1 MVKIR
6 LTRLGTH
13 KRPFYRVV
21 VLDSRK
27 PRNGAHL
34 ELVGY
39 HDPLKKDT
47 KIDLSRVDYWVGVGA
62 QTSDTVAALVKQVRS
77 AAVAS

>member
-27 PRNGAHL
+27 ARDGAHL
-34 ELVGY
+34 EQIGY

-47 KIDLSRVDYWVGVGA
+47 KIDLARVDYWVGVGA
-62 QTSDTVAALVKQVRS
+62 QTSDTVAALVKKVRATP
-77 AAVAS
+77 AA